1 MCYKRRMIAS
11 HWQQESKSNNKHWFQ
26 SNLRTVYYKMSEL
39 DDTFKPPH
47 LWLLCHHTFVECEQT
62 FKKQDLF
69 FSSCLTWLVPAG
81 QRLPWHEFPLS
92 WTTCNYQVSV
102 PQTIPY
108 RFNCD
113 PLMTCND
120 DGSARVSRAPYNV
133 FKWLL
138 YWYTL
143 MHCLYSKIQTQI
155 ASSLYS

>member
-1 MCYKRRMIAS
+1 MTPSSPLTFGCYATMHSLSVNR
-11 HWQQESKSNNKHWFQ
+11 
-26 SNLRTVYYKMSEL
+26 
-39 DDTFKPPH
+39 
-47 LWLLCHHTFVECEQT
+47 LL
-62 FKKQDLF
+62 KNPQDLF

-120 DGSARVSRAPYNV
+120 DGSA
-133 FKWLL
+133 L
-138 YWYTL
+138 
-143 MHCLYSKIQTQI
+143 CE
-155 ASSLYS
+155 